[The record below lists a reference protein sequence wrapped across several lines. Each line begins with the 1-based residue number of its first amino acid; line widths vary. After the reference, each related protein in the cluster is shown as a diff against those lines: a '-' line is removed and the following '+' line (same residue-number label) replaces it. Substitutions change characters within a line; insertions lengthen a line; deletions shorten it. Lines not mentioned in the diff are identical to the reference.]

1 MHESLE
7 LKKKACT
14 FTERGRVDVC
24 WSTCSHELEYRLLA
38 VAARVSNGRAVAFVS
53 QMSYTQ
59 SRVRLCHP
67 IAHAIGCQEQRNGRS
82 IAVVSHE
89 NH

>member
-24 WSTCSHELEYRLLA
+24 RSTCSHELECRLLA
-38 VAARVSNGRAVAFVS
+38 VAAGVSKGRVVAFVS
-53 QMSYTQ
+53 QMSYTLL
-59 SRVRLCHP
+59 RVRLCHP
-67 IAHAIGCQEQRNGRS
+67 IAHAIGYKE
-82 IAVVSHE
+82 
-89 NH
+89 